1 MSWREKL
8 TPFDEN
14 LFRMVQSLTGEKCV
28 AKNGGGYYFIVVDY
42 SRHRDS
48 DYVSAV
54 LAAIQGRT
62 GERFISM
69 TDEPEAAR
77 VIVRIRF
84 DKHKYE
90 PLIQS
95 VMAEDEI

>member
-1 MSWREKL
+1 MSWREKI

-28 AKNGGGYYFIVVDY
+28 ARNGGSYYFIVVDY

-84 DKHKYE
+84 SKEKYE
-90 PLIQS
+90 PIIKKIQ
-95 VMAEDEI
+95 EDEL